1 LQVKAT
7 RPEAMRLA
15 LVLLACLVLVRSA
28 PLPAV
33 DANDV
38 TSFLTQLALND
49 ENRAK
54 SGQVVVAFQNMA
66 STKTFD
72 HDNAPNPLFTSVDP
86 NLLGEHTYKSFTDLI
101 AKFTSQDANVA
112 DAETDDRKAAA
123 LGFIDDISL
132 TTVFMQAWSYL
143 NTAGVSSGDYN
154 EFRDQL
160 YSVWFSVFARDK
172 VAGSSGFKATFVGE
186 YQNDVVVGLTNWIT
200 FSQLETVK
208 GVNYHGWFNKQG
220 DVQVE
225 MQFGLELPV
234 GEKQAFRS
242 NLLLNTSPEFEFM
255 AYAVCALTGNSA
267 CNLMISGNQVGLH
280 VDTVTV
286 DGNRVISVAY
296 PSIGDISATTTKKPT
311 TPKAPADLELQDLVN
326 NMRAQDDD
334 KPMSS
339 QYLLTWGD
347 KLGKNPK
354 PSGKDLVS
362 NVDESLF
369 DTPVYAALK
378 KVYDNGILVP
388 DVCTTETDYNSG
400 FKRSILQSLLDT
412 WSTTKPFQLMHD
424 FLVGRGKVPADL
436 TQFKQ
441 FLTTFWFGTYTRC
454 SDKKTIGSSGFEHVF
469 SGEWKGTT
477 IDGHHNW
484 MKYYINQKAG
494 EIKYY
499 GYYSEQ
505 GQLTGTYE
513 YDWAGLNKK
522 TGGMLFGTSPVFDFS
537 LFTACSLTHTGE
549 AGCKFSIDD
558 VPLAVTSY
566 TQDCAGG
573 GLCLSTSYPE
583 DGF

>member
-1 LQVKAT
+1 MGEGIGSWAT
-7 RPEAMRLA
+7 SKVTPQKVIQLIIFGVVACALFIALMVLLSKLKQKAMRKREID
-15 LVLLACLVLVRSA
+15 CSKEQKKTPYSTTNSQIRIYKSLVLVRSA

-160 YSVWFSVFARDK
+160 YS
-172 VAGSSGFKATFVGE
+172 
-186 YQNDVVVGLTNWIT
+186 
-200 FSQLETVK
+200 
-208 GVNYHGWFNKQG
+208 

-388 DVCTTETDYNSG
+388 DVSVHHGDRLQFRIQEIHPPIAAGHLVHDETVPIDAR
-400 FKRSILQSLLDT
+400 FPR
-412 WSTTKPFQLMHD
+412 
-424 FLVGRGKVPADL
+424 KVPADL